1 MKQKHIPA
9 ASNGEGIQQITILQ
23 INWKVNY

>member
-1 MKQKHIPA
+1 MKQKHITG
-9 ASNGEGIQQITILQ
+9 ASTGEGIQQIPILQ